1 MKVIDFIKSEL
12 KPYLNKEI
20 TISIVDRV
28 WDKQIKD
35 WVDKEVKHT
44 GIYKGIMSQK
54 IYEYDIDVEFDE
66 LKIKIVNK
74 EGKGKFYKIDMNTNF
89 EFPKL

>member
-1 MKVIDFIKSEL
+1 MKVINFIKEQL

-20 TISIVDRV
+20 TIFIVDTV

-54 IYEYDIDVEFDE
+54 RYEYDIDVEFDE
-66 LKIKIVNK
+66 LKIKFVNK